1 MPVNVAPA
9 LIARKLLPK
18 KTLAKLVTKRLTL
31 NRAAVTM
38 LEKSGILGK
47 KKVEEVALKVIKEYK
62 RTFKDDV
69 ADGTPKAEALDD
81 ALNDKKL
88 MVQRVQDT
96 ATREI
101 TKEVKKVY
109 RGERY
114 IWLPSNA
121 KEPDPLHQLNYGK
134 RFWVGKGEMPG
145 DRWGCQCAMR
155 ILVDEDEL
163 FLNDEISA

>member
-1 MPVNVAPA
+1 MPVNVAPRS
-9 LIARKLLPK
+9 IANKLLPK
-18 KTLAKLVTKRLTL
+18 KSVAKLVTNKLTV
-31 NRAAVTM
+31 NKAAVRM
-38 LEKSGILGK
+38 LSQSGLLGK
-47 KKVEEVALKVIKEYK
+47 KKVEEVALKVVKQYRK
-62 RTFKDDV
+62 TFKDEV
-69 ADGTPKAEALDD
+69 KEGASKTEALDD

-88 MVQRVQDT
+88 MVQRVQST
-96 ATREI
+96 ATQEI
-101 TKEVKKVY
+101 VKEVKKVY

-114 IWLPSNA
+114 VWLPSLA

-145 DRWGCQCAMR
+145 DRFGCQCAMR

>member
-1 MPVNVAPA
+1 MPINVTPSS
-9 LIARKLLPK
+9 LARKLTPK
-18 KTLAKLVTKRLTL
+18 KTVEKLVKKDLTV

-38 LEKSGILGK
+38 LAKSGLLAK
-47 KKVEEVALKVIKEYK
+47 KKLEEVAIKVIKSYK
-62 RTFKDDV
+62 ETFKQEKK
-69 ADGTPKAEALDD
+69 DGASVSVALDE

-114 IWLPSNA
+114 EWLPSLSD
-121 KEPDPLHQLNYGK
+121 EPDPLHQLNYGK
-134 RFWVGKGEMPG
+134 RFWLGKGEAPG
-145 DRWGCQCAMR
+145 DRWGCKCGMR
-155 ILVDEDEL
+155 ILVDENEL
-163 FLNDEISA
+163 FLNDDISA